1 MEVSVVRQRVLESIE
16 RAKRTAV
23 DRRAQTDEGAREYQY
38 FLDRIAVPLFKQLAG
53 VLRAENYLFNVFTP
67 AGSVRLMSERG
78 SDDYI
83 EVTLDAKGSKA
94 HIIGRSSR
102 SKAGN
107 VTQSERVL
115 NATNTISELTEDDL
129 LAFLLRELEPYV
141 EK

>member
-1 MEVSVVRQRVLESIE
+1 MEVSVVRQRVLEAIE
-16 RAKRTAV
+16 RAKRKV
-23 DRRAQTDEGAREYQY
+23 GDRRAQTDEGAREYPY

-83 EVTLDAKGSKA
+83 EITLDAAGSKA
-94 HIIGRSSR
+94 HVIGRSSR
-102 SKAGN
+102 SRGGN
-107 VTQSERVL
+107 VTQSERAL
-115 NATNTISELTEDDL
+115 NATNTISELSEDDL
-129 LAFLLRELEPYV
+129 LAFLLKELESFV

>member
-16 RAKRTAV
+16 RARRMAV
-23 DRRAQTDEGAREYQY
+23 DRRAQTDEGSREYQI
-38 FLDRIAVPLFKQLAG
+38 FLDRIAVPLFKQLAS
-53 VLRAENYLFNVFTP
+53 VLRAENYPFNVFTP

-83 EVTLDAKGSKA
+83 EVMLDGKGSKA
-94 HIIGRSSR
+94 LVIGRSSR
-102 SKAGN
+102 SRAGN